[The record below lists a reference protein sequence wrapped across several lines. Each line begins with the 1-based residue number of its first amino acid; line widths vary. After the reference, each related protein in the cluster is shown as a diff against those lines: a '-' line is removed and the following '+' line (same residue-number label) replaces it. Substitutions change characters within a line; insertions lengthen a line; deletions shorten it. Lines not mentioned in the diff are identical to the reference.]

1 MVYTLHIVP
10 VFSFKILTHK
20 GIRSTSNF
28 LNIYLIKKQVL
39 VLLFLKRELIY
50 FVYEEKLWNFSL
62 GSAFRREAV
71 I

>member
-1 MVYTLHIVP
+1 MFWRHTHYGVYPAHCAILT

-50 FVYEEKLWNFSL
+50 FVYEEKL
-62 GSAFRREAV
+62 
-71 I
+71 